1 MPKPLN
7 LLVLTDGE
15 ADDPDTLAYV
25 SILPSF
31 AAHQNVA
38 HQNVDDIS

>member
-7 LLVLTDGE
+7 LLILTDGE

-25 SILPSF
+25 REVSSGE
-31 AAHQNVA
+31 NKR
-38 HQNVDDIS
+38 